1 MRRWVQRDAERITL
15 SRHTSCLEQP
25 QPRIRLR
32 ADGTREV
39 SSTALCII
47 THCRELFDIRCL
59 QALLGV
65 TSYSQGYG
73 YRDRPR
79 RGNSTFFFPKRPYPA
94 ETLQNTTNQTPAFTV
109 KRSERVLYKH
119 YNPKI
124 QYVTKTRLQFN
135 SVKESNMF
143 CLKTQFVPRSK
154 QFPSLLQKQ

>member
-1 MRRWVQRDAERITL
+1 MRCWVQRDAERITL

-39 SSTALCII
+39 SSTAVCII

-59 QALLGV
+59 QALQGA
-65 TSYSQGYG
+65 TSYSEGYG
-73 YRDRPR
+73 YRDRPILV
-79 RGNSTFFFPKRPYPA
+79 TALFFPKRPYPA

-119 YNPKI
+119 YNPRI
-124 QYVTKTRLQFN
+124 QYVTKTLLPFN
-135 SVKESNMF
+135 SVKESDMF
-143 CLKTQFVPRSK
+143 CLKTLFLLHSK
-154 QFPSLLQKQ
+154 HSLSLLQKQ